1 MKTKIILVGVFGLL
15 LAIGS
20 RFTKSEP
27 SSDTQPKPAHAG
39 ITMATFDR
47 LALGISY
54 QEAVAILG
62 KEGIEQGR
70 NAFGETETVIRSW
83 QFDSGAFIQ
92 LIFQNGQLKQKTQF
106 GLTPKQK

>member
-20 RFTKSEP
+20 RFTKPEP
-27 SSDTQPKPAHAG
+27 SSDTQPKPAHTG

-54 QEAVAILG
+54 QEVVAILG
-62 KEGIEQGR
+62 PERIWR
-70 NAFGETETVIRSW
+70 NGDSYKKLAIRLRRVHSID
-83 QFDSGAFIQ
+83 FSER
-92 LIFQNGQLKQKTQF
+92 T
-106 GLTPKQK
+106 T